1 VHEGQRVMKVFNDNL
16 QAALTGGKTPEA
28 AMKDA
33 QREAD
38 HILKD
43 YG

>member
-1 VHEGQRVMKVFNDNL
+1 
-16 QAALTGGKTPEA
+16 LTGGKTPEA

-38 HILKD
+38 RILKD
-43 YG
+43 YT